1 MAITL
6 KIAAMEI
13 NGHPHTCPECASVAF
28 TLDGRG
34 IFDGFPAWGNCGNG
48 HSWEH
53 PLITV
58 GDLKQ
63 INEARTGRERAE
75 DVDSFEITI
84 GGARLA
90 GVLHP
95 GVTVD
100 DIKKAVTRVYWG
112 RLLKPAL
119 RRRKNKA
126 VRAVTRP
133 VKRGATNAVAHA
145 KAAALGAAWGLQAG
159 GHEADPDYTPEPV
172 NPCPACN
179 GRGHHK
185 VDTRIHNITRVG
197 CTVCSG
203 TGEID

>member
-1 MAITL
+1 MVLTL
-6 KIAAMEI
+6 KIAAMTL
-13 NGHPHTCPECASVAF
+13 NDRPHTCPECDTASF

-34 IFDGFPAWGNCGNG
+34 MFDGFPVWGNCPNG

-53 PLITV
+53 PIISV

-63 INEARTGRERAE
+63 IKAASTGRERAE
-75 DVDSFEITI
+75 DVDTFEIVI
-84 GGARLA
+84 GSARLA

-95 GVTVD
+95 EVTVD

-126 VRAVTRP
+126 VRAITRP
-133 VKRGATNAVAHA
+133 VKNGARNAVASA
-145 KAAALGAAWGLQAG
+145 KAAAIGAAWDLQAG
-159 GHEADPDYTPEPV
+159 GHEPDPDYTPEPI

-179 GRGHHK
+179 GRGRLKIETHLH
-185 VDTRIHNITRVG
+185 DTTSVR
-197 CTVCSG
+197 CAVCSG

>member
-1 MAITL
+1 MITL
-6 KIAAMEI
+6 KIQQMTVD
-13 NGHPHTCPECASVAF
+13 GTPSRCPECLSEAF
-28 TLDGRG
+28 TLDG
-34 IFDGFPAWGNCGNG
+34 DGFIDAFPVWANCWNG
-48 HSWEH
+48 HSWEE
-53 PLITV
+53 PLITL

-63 INEARTGRERAE
+63 INQVRTGRQRAE
-75 DVDSFEITI
+75 DVDTFEITI
-84 GGARLA
+84 GGAVIA

-95 GVTVD
+95 EVTVD

-119 RRRKNKA
+119 RRRKRAA

-133 VKRGATNAVAHA
+133 VKRGTSNAVAAA
-145 KAAALGAAWGLQAG
+145 KAAALGAAWDWQTAG
-159 GHEADPDYTPEPV
+159 GDPDPNHQPEPV

-179 GRGHHK
+179 GQGRHK
-185 VDTRIHNITRVG
+185 VDTRIHNITHVG